1 MRFMK
6 SLLLVC
12 NKTEFVSCDGV
23 LHGAADPA
31 ENKPA
36 RFAVSKLFQ
45 RCLMGEVSST
55 EPLGQGAEAD
65 LGKDATS

>member
-1 MRFMK
+1 M
-6 SLLLVC
+6 
-12 NKTEFVSCDGV
+12 SCDGV

-36 RFAVSKLFQ
+36 SFAVSKLFQ